1 MLDRTNEIQ
10 EWWSSLDVDARV
22 HAFVCV
28 ENGRGDAWL
37 TQSLW
42 SSGIAVVV
50 EASGGTGAPSMPH
63 IPRDVAAFV
72 AGQPHGRSESGRVL
86 LRGSPRQDSNLR
98 PLD

>member
-10 EWWSSLDVDARV
+10 EWWSSLDVEARV

-50 EASGGTGAPSMPH
+50 ETAGDSGAPSMPH

-72 AGQPHGRSESGRVL
+72 ADQPHGRSASGRLL
-86 LRGSPRQDSNLR
+86 LRGRPRQDPDLR
-98 PLD
+98 PPE